1 MNIHTTQNLN
11 SLAIRDRINSTNM
24 PDSNELRLKHSMQS
38 RLKNLKNEQDTYER
52 TVSFKKREVKLIKA
66 AEKAIKN
73 VADKEKTVDKVL
85 KSDVF
90 NSILDMMSHEVFV
103 QSAISAVICMVLR
116 PLTIMA
122 LPTKKDK
129 QDNMYA
135 SAHSMSSGAVGILG
149 SLLISVPFSKGIKYA
164 QKNYLK
170 DMNADILK
178 RKYPNLDLN
187 SIWKDAGKTIRKSD
201 KEWLDI
207 YGNKFNTDFKNVMK
221 VAKPKP
227 ITEIS
232 EETLKKFGA
241 DVDLKAMQ
249 DKSVKE
255 WVDRNGKPLRFDLKE
270 MFIKVNEE
278 NLGEN
283 YFSLEHIDKKFLKEV
298 MPELDIKSI
307 EKDGKRLHID
317 QWKDMQGK
325 AFKLD
330 NDSIYLSSYRETA
343 DAIPLYTGR
352 TRTDKKGNIKYLAYQ
367 NNNGIKEESGVPS
380 KLGSEIQQA
389 WLDADL
395 VNDIS
400 NKLLGW
406 MPDILTRPIVASATI
421 ALIPMVL
428 KEVFGLEKKKKPK
441 KQPEIQ
447 QQPPSFKMNQQR
459 LNNQLALQQNTN
471 NNLSFKGKGDGW
483 ISELFGR
490 YYGKPMANKKWI
502 QDLSE
507 KFTKVPGSMIEHMA
521 TLGSLLTSSVY
532 ITRTLQNKDLEPDKR
547 RTLAINQGLCFIVP
561 TICAYAVN
569 HKLKGVNKKLEYR
582 YSGLQEQRKALDST
596 LTPEKIADM
605 NEKFGKRLKAF
616 KDLTSLFTFTFIY
629 RYGTPVLMTPTAN
642 WIGEKVNTKK
652 HQQHQ
657 PELSIQPM
665 QEEKRNIA

>member
-1 MNIHTTQNLN
+1 MNIHTTKNLN
-11 SLAIRDRINSTNM
+11 SMKIRDNINSTNM
-24 PDSNELRLKHSMQS
+24 PISNEFRLQHSMSS

-52 TVSFKKREVKLIKA
+52 SVSFRRREVKLIKS
-66 AEKAIKN
+66 EVVKQIKN
-73 VADKEKTVDKVL
+73 VADKEKKMDKVL

-90 NSILDMMSHEVFV
+90 NSILDLMSHEVFV
-103 QSAISAVICMVLR
+103 QSAISAIICMALR

-135 SAHSMSSGAVGILG
+135 SAHSISSGAVGVIG

-164 QKNYLK
+164 QSNYLK
-170 DMNADILK
+170 DMSADILK
-178 RKYPNLDLN
+178 RKYPNLDIN
-187 SIWKDAGKTIRKSD
+187 SIWQDAAKTVRKPVT
-201 KEWLDI
+201 EWLDSS
-207 YGNKFNTDFKNVMK
+207 GNKFSTDFKNVMK

-227 ITEIS
+227 IAEIS
-232 EETLKKFGA
+232 EETLKKLGV
-241 DVDLKAMQ
+241 DVDLKAMK
-249 DKSVKE
+249 DKSVNE
-255 WVDRNGKPLRFDLKE
+255 WVDRNGKPLRFELKE

-278 NLGEN
+278 KLGEN
-283 YFSLEHIDKKFLKEV
+283 FFSLEHIDKKFLKEV
-298 MPELDIKSI
+298 MPELDINSI
-307 EKDGKRLHID
+307 EKNGKRLHISE
-317 QWKDMQGK
+317 WKNVNGQ
-325 AFKLD
+325 AFKLE
-330 NDSIYLSSYRETA
+330 NDAIHLSSYRETA
-343 DAIPLYTGR
+343 DAVPLYTGR
-352 TRTDKKGNIKYLAYQ
+352 TRTDKKGDLKYLAYQ
-367 NNNGIKEESGVPS
+367 NNNGIKDEKGAPS

-441 KQPEIQ
+441 KQPEM
-447 QQPPSFKMNQQR
+447 QPQMAPAFKMNQQR
-459 LNNQLALQQNTN
+459 LNNQLALQSNTN
-471 NNLSFKGKGDGW
+471 NNLSFKGAKDGDW
-483 ISELFGR
+483 ISRLFGK

-532 ITRTLQNKDLEPDKR
+532 MTRTLQNKDLEPDKR

-561 TICAYAVN
+561 TLCAYFVN
-569 HKLKGVNKKLEYR
+569 HKLRGVNKKLEYR
-582 YSGLQEQRKALDST
+582 YAGLQEQRKALDST
-596 LTPEKIADM
+596 LTPEKIAEM
-605 NEKFGKRLKAF
+605 NAKFGKRLKAF

-629 RYGTPVLMTPTAN
+629 RYGTPVVMTPAAN
-642 WIGEKVNTKK
+642 WMGEKVNAKK
-652 HQQHQ
+652 HN
-657 PELSIQPM
+657 
-665 QEEKRNIA
+665 QEIAKK

>member
-1 MNIHTTQNLN
+1 MNIHTTKNLN
-11 SLAIRDRINSTNM
+11 SMKIRDNINSTNM
-24 PDSNELRLKHSMQS
+24 PISNEFRLQHSMNS

-52 TVSFKKREVKLIKA
+52 SVSFRRREVKLIKS
-66 AEKAIKN
+66 EVVKQIKN
-73 VADKEKTVDKVL
+73 VADKEKKVDKVL

-90 NSILDMMSHEVFV
+90 NSILDLMSHEVFV
-103 QSAISAVICMVLR
+103 QSAISAIICMALR

-135 SAHSMSSGAVGILG
+135 SAHSISSGAVGVIG

-164 QKNYLK
+164 QSNYLK
-170 DMNADILK
+170 DMSTDILK
-178 RKYPNLDLN
+178 RKYPNLDIN
-187 SIWKDAGKTIRKSD
+187 SIWKDAAKTIRKPVT
-201 KEWLDI
+201 EWLDSS
-207 YGNKFNTDFKNVMK
+207 GNKFSTDFKNVMK

-227 ITEIS
+227 IAEIS
-232 EETLKKFGA
+232 EETLKKFGV
-241 DVDLKAMQ
+241 DVDLKAMK
-249 DKSVKE
+249 DKSVNE
-255 WVDRNGKPLRFDLKE
+255 WVDRNGKPLRFELKE

-278 NLGEN
+278 KLGEN
-283 YFSLEHIDKKFLKEV
+283 FFSLEHIDKKFLKEV
-298 MPELDIKSI
+298 MPELDINSI
-307 EKDGKRLHID
+307 EKNGKRLHISE
-317 QWKDMQGK
+317 WKNVNGQ
-325 AFKLD
+325 AFKLE
-330 NDSIYLSSYRETA
+330 NDAIHLSSYRETA
-343 DAIPLYTGR
+343 DAVPLYTGR
-352 TRTDKKGNIKYLAYQ
+352 TRTDKKGDLKYLAYQ
-367 NNNGIKEESGVPS
+367 NNNGIKDEKGTPS

-441 KQPEIQ
+441 KQPEM
-447 QQPPSFKMNQQR
+447 QPQMAPAFKMNQQR
-459 LNNQLALQQNTN
+459 LNNQLALQSNTN
-471 NNLSFKGKGDGW
+471 NNLSFKGAKDGDW
-483 ISELFGR
+483 ISRLFGK

-532 ITRTLQNKDLEPDKR
+532 MTRTLQNKDLEPDKR

-561 TICAYAVN
+561 TLCAYFVN
-569 HKLKGVNKKLEYR
+569 HKLRGVNKKLEYR
-582 YSGLQEQRKALDST
+582 YAGLQEQRKALDST
-596 LTPEKIADM
+596 LTPEKIAEM
-605 NEKFGKRLKAF
+605 NAKFGKRLKAF

-629 RYGTPVLMTPTAN
+629 RYGTPVLMTPAAN
-642 WIGEKVNTKK
+642 WMGEKINAKK
-652 HQQHQ
+652 HN
-657 PELSIQPM
+657 
-665 QEEKRNIA
+665 QEIAKK